1 MWRHRFI
8 TAMKIMIEKNMESLS
23 RFHSANTVDSYSGG
37 RRGGK
42 KKERE
47 KNTEETTEQVKIQE

>member
-1 MWRHRFI
+1 
-8 TAMKIMIEKNMESLS
+8 MESLS

-37 RRGGK
+37 WRGGK